1 MKLVIVE
8 SPTKTHTLKRYLGDD
23 YGVVASIG
31 HIRDLAIKGKNG
43 YGVDIENGFIPIYEI
58 NKDKKNVVKELK
70 KDAKKAEEVI
80 LATDPDREGEAIAWH
95 LASVL
100 NLDIKTT
107 KRLEFHE
114 ITRDSISY
122 AIENPRTIDMNLVS
136 SQETRRIIDRIIG
149 FDLSKITRRWINSKS
164 AGRVQ
169 SVTLRLICNHEKEIL
184 DFVPQT
190 YYVISIK
197 TEDGLELDVDSYKG
211 KKIDKIFD
219 KNLADEILANLGN
232 ELIVSNTQEKQ
243 RITKSKEPF
252 TTSTLQQE
260 AFNKFKF
267 STKETSLIAQKLYEG
282 VETDDGLVG
291 LITYMRT
298 DSTKLSKSY
307 VERAKNFII
316 EKYGEKYFSGEKST
330 KHIQNA
336 QEAHEAIRPTG
347 NHRTPE
353 SLKKY
358 LSRKEYQLYKL
369 IYERAQAS
377 LMSDKVEN
385 VKTITLSSNDVD
397 FKIENS
403 EVVFKGY
410 SIVLEDEKP
419 NKNYKDL
426 NENSKLQI
434 ASKIMN
440 EEQTKPSPRY
450 SEAKVVKLMEEEGIG
465 RPSTYASTIQILLT
479 RGYVTSKKGILY
491 PTEQGM
497 LTSKFLEANFSD
509 LVNIGYTASMEK
521 DLDNIQAGSS
531 SRVEMLNDFYSK
543 FFNEIEEF
551 KKEPKFLIQKPEPVK
566 TGEKCPKCGGD
577 LVIRKSRYGEFIAC
591 SNFPECRYVK
601 PLQPREKKEIRY
613 VGQKCPKCGGE
624 LVYRTGKKGE
634 FIACSNFPKCR
645 FTQSI
650 DEKFQENDK
659 IDTDDKN

>member
-23 YGVVASIG
+23 YDVVASIG

-100 NLDIKTT
+100 NLDIETT

-114 ITRDSISY
+114 ITRDSISH

-169 SVTLRLICNHEKEIL
+169 SVTLRLICDHEKEIL

-232 ELIVSNTQEKQ
+232 ELIVSNIQEKQ

-298 DSTKLSKSY
+298 D
-307 VERAKNFII
+307 
-316 EKYGEKYFSGEKST
+316 
-330 KHIQNA
+330 
-336 QEAHEAIRPTG
+336 
-347 NHRTPE
+347 
-353 SLKKY
+353 
-358 LSRKEYQLYKL
+358 
-369 IYERAQAS
+369 
-377 LMSDKVEN
+377 
-385 VKTITLSSNDVD
+385 
-397 FKIENS
+397 
-403 EVVFKGY
+403 
-410 SIVLEDEKP
+410 
-419 NKNYKDL
+419 
-426 NENSKLQI
+426 
-434 ASKIMN
+434 
-440 EEQTKPSPRY
+440 
-450 SEAKVVKLMEEEGIG
+450 
-465 RPSTYASTIQILLT
+465 
-479 RGYVTSKKGILY
+479 
-491 PTEQGM
+491 
-497 LTSKFLEANFSD
+497 
-509 LVNIGYTASMEK
+509 
-521 DLDNIQAGSS
+521 
-531 SRVEMLNDFYSK
+531 
-543 FFNEIEEF
+543 
-551 KKEPKFLIQKPEPVK
+551 
-566 TGEKCPKCGGD
+566 
-577 LVIRKSRYGEFIAC
+577 
-591 SNFPECRYVK
+591 
-601 PLQPREKKEIRY
+601 
-613 VGQKCPKCGGE
+613 
-624 LVYRTGKKGE
+624 
-634 FIACSNFPKCR
+634 
-645 FTQSI
+645 
-650 DEKFQENDK
+650 
-659 IDTDDKN
+659 